1 MGHGIRSVVEVR
13 TLPGARGAG
22 RARVARLAAHLLLP
36 AAFCLSAAS
45 LLSAPRW
52 ARADEPAPVPA
63 PAAAPA
69 APPKSAWHDEAL
81 VKRRFVEAMDAVEAA
96 SGVTYTTKPTV
107 RISTRKDVVA
117 ILEEELKGIASA
129 VGGQDAIQ
137 GAVDALSRGLLAK
150 YALDGHVVHVVP
162 ENVEWVVRTIGSDT
176 LAGEDAL
183 RVILVHECTHALD
196 FPRFGWP
203 ALRPKWSTP
212 DEQKAFG
219 AVVEGHAQWVAEK
232 VAADWG
238 LTKAFDAFTASITFV
253 PSGQNAAVEAIS
265 KGMAAEAGFA
275 YLQGLAFLK
284 AVFAAKGLEG
294 VLAVLREPPRDTRS
308 IEHPELHLTPGAA
321 DASVD
326 LAVILEAFR
335 PLLPEP
341 RWRLQTSRILQAA
354 LRSQV
359 EGLPPQE
366 VTHAFDGYR
375 DGQALVG
382 NDPTGGAQ
390 VIVLAL
396 LYDAADQAQR
406 WTRADAALSRNKDE
420 KLKTGHVRITATD
433 YAEGAGPGGRLPGTV
448 ATKTVRVG
456 SEEISAV
463 VHFVSVGRVSFEIAL
478 TGGTR
483 VTREQVDAFL
493 AAAERYVVDPAHPLP
508 KVEPAAPL
516 SEGGK
521 GAPEGK

>member
-1 MGHGIRSVVEVR
+1 MGHGIRSVVGGL

-22 RARVARLAAHLLLP
+22 RTRVARLPALLLL
-36 AAFCLSAAS
+36 AAVVRLSAA
-45 LLSAPRW
+45 PG
-52 ARADEPAPVPA
+52 ARADEPAPA
-63 PAAAPA
+63 PAAPA
-69 APPKSAWHDEAL
+69 ARAALAKSAWHDDAL
-81 VKRRFVEAMDAVEAA
+81 VKRRFTEAMDAVEAA
-96 SGVTYTTKPTV
+96 SGVTYTTRPVV

-117 ILEEELKGIASA
+117 ILEEELKDIASA
-129 VGGQDAIQ
+129 VGGEDAIQ
-137 GAVDALSRGLLAK
+137 GAVEALSLGLLAK

-162 ENVEWVVRTIGSDT
+162 ENVEWVVKAIGSDT

-238 LTKAFDAFTASITFV
+238 LSKAFDAFTASITFV
-253 PSGQNAAVEAIS
+253 PSGQNAAAESIS
-265 KGMAAEAGFA
+265 KAVAAEAGFA
-275 YLQGLAFLK
+275 YLQGHAFLK

-321 DASVD
+321 DVSVD
-326 LAVILEAFR
+326 LATILEAFR
-335 PLLPEP
+335 PLLPEA
-341 RWRLQTSRILQAA
+341 RWKLQTSRILQAA

-366 VTHAFDGYR
+366 VAHVFDGYR

-396 LYDAADQAQR
+396 LYDAPDQAQR
-406 WTRADAALSRNKDE
+406 WTRADVALSRNKDE

-433 YAEGAGPGGRLPGTV
+433 YALGAGPGGRLPGTV

-456 SEEISAV
+456 DEEITAV
-463 VHFVSVGRVSFEIAL
+463 VHFVSVGRVAFEIAL
-478 TGGTR
+478 TGSTGIA
-483 VTREQVDAFL
+483 RERVDAFL
-493 AAAERYVVDPAHPLP
+493 AAAERYVIDPAHPLP
-508 KVEPAAPL
+508 KVEPAVARTGGGEEAPK
-516 SEGGK
+516 GK
-521 GAPEGK
+521 